1 VLTVLSFNIIGDWL
15 RDFLDPRLKE
25 RR

>member
-1 VLTVLSFNIIGDWL
+1 VLTVLSFNIMGDWL

-25 RR
+25 KG